1 MSSTL
6 FFMAVTLVTG
16 ALVPFQLA
24 FNAQLGASAKSP
36 LTAGFIIFAV
46 GAVAFAAVLAV
57 SRPSMPTVRE
67 LTEAPATAWLGGL
80 LAALYILAVVT
91 VIPRTGVGM
100 TAVLIIAGQLLVALV
115 LEHLG
120 AFNAP
125 RNDLTLAKLAGAGLV
140 VSGVGLVRFG

>member
-1 MSSTL
+1 MSSPF
-6 FFMAVTLVTG
+6 FFMAITLATG

-24 FNAQLGASAKSP
+24 FNAQLGVSAKSP
-36 LTAGFIIFAV
+36 LTAGLIIFVV

-57 SRPSMPTVRE
+57 SRPGLPTVRD
-67 LTEAPATAWLGGL
+67 LAQAPATAWFGGL

-91 VIPRTGVGM
+91 VIPRIGVGM

-115 LEHLG
+115 LEHYG

-125 RNDLTLAKLAGAGLV
+125 QNALTPAKLAGAALV
-140 VSGVGLVRFG
+140 VAGVGVVKLG